1 MTNFKKIELGKI
13 NEIKNKEQG
22 KIFIHD
28 ELNLTSCEVSINCS
42 KKGFKVPFLHK
53 HKNNEEIYIFLKG
66 KGIMEIDNEKI
77 EVKEGSVV
85 KIAPPAIRTMENTSD
100 EDLEYIVIQAK
111 ENSLEGYTMTDAE
124 IV

>member
-42 KKGFKVPFLHK
+42 KKRF
-53 HKNNEEIYIFLKG
+53 
-66 KGIMEIDNEKI
+66 
-77 EVKEGSVV
+77 
-85 KIAPPAIRTMENTSD
+85 
-100 EDLEYIVIQAK
+100 
-111 ENSLEGYTMTDAE
+111 
-124 IV
+124 